1 MMLPASACH
10 STVLKEL
17 RDFPAT
23 EQDIRAAGPVSAAG
37 HL

>member
-1 MMLPASACH
+1 MTLPASACH

-23 EQDIRAAGPVSAAG
+23 GQAIRAVSSAR
-37 HL
+37 HQ